1 MKQARLVG
9 WSGTGVSV
17 ALMDIFLF
25 VANRQLVLKLKIVVF
40 LSMVAT
46 VLERVA
52 YSLDAHGLVSRGRT
66 L

>member
-1 MKQARLVG
+1 M
-9 WSGTGVSV
+9 SV